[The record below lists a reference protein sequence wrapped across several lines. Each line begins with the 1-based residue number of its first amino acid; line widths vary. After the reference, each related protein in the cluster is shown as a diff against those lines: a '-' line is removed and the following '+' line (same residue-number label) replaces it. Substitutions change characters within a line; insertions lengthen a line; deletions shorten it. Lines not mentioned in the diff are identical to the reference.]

1 MSSKHFGAEKK
12 FWGSPELIATVL
24 PFLGLESTHQ
34 LAQAEDQG
42 DPSDHCGLEQ
52 VGEAKLS

>member
-24 PFLGLESTHQ
+24 PFLDLESTHQ
-34 LAQAEDQG
+34 LAQAQR

-52 VGEAKLS
+52 VGEA

>member
-12 FWGSPELIATVL
+12 FWGSPELIATLL
-24 PFLGLESTHQ
+24 PFLDLESTHQ

-52 VGEAKLS
+52 VGEA